1 MIARDRADLLVRRQ
15 CALVGLAR
23 SGVYRKPAAPDP
35 EELVLIAMD
44 QRAVPGDAVLATSS
58 RSWPI
63 RQTGVYQSRCKRAC
77 WRSWRPCAGS
87 SGGLRSASAGAAT
100 MLPCRRLITI
110 AGYRPILSSA
120 MPAMVVNSAAS
131 GSGRHF
137 SGLARPRAAS
147 GRQAGH
153 MTANGTRAR
162 HAKKLL
168 VSAGAIHTRPGH
180 QQRR

>member
-1 MIARDRADLLVRRQ
+1 MISRDRADLPARRQ

-35 EELVLIAMD
+35 EELVLIAVD

-87 SGGLRSASAGAAT
+87 SGGLSRLQLGPRQCDLPAPDHHRWLQTDLVQRNASDGCQ
-100 MLPCRRLITI
+100 LRRL
-110 AGYRPILSSA
+110 RQR
-120 MPAMVVNSAAS
+120 AALLC
-131 GSGRHF
+131 
-137 SGLARPRAAS
+137 LARPRAAS

-153 MTANGTRAR
+153 ITANGTRAR